1 MIAEA
6 HRGQAP
12 SKSRWRVAG
21 TSVQGTSHIKS
32 GQPCQDSS
40 YHYISP
46 DGDILI
52 AAVADGAGSARLSDV
67 GSALTA
73 RESVEAARIS
83 LSHSSAEI
91 SEGYLRSIA
100 RTGAIIAR
108 SKLEQEAS
116 SRGIWIGDLATT
128 LLLVICSGGVI
139 AVAQVG
145 DGGIVISDEAKGFST
160 LTAPQRG
167 EYANETIFLVSRG
180 ALSSL
185 QISAA
190 RVSVPRI
197 AMFTDG
203 IQNLVLASSDYTP
216 HAPFF
221 SPLFRWFESRDDQF
235 DFTSELK
242 NLLTSPK
249 FTQRADDDLT
259 LLLASTSK
267 EV

>member
-1 MIAEA
+1 MIIEA
-6 HRGQAP
+6 HRKKAS
-12 SKSRWRVAG
+12 SKNRWRVAG
-21 TSVQGTSHIKS
+21 ASVQGTSHIRS
-32 GQPCQDSS
+32 GQPCQDSG

-46 DGDILI
+46 EGDILI
-52 AAVADGAGSARLSDV
+52 AAVSDGAGSARLSDV
-67 GSALTA
+67 GSALAA

-83 LSHSSAEI
+83 MSHSSAEI

-108 SKLEQEAS
+108 SRLEKEAS

-128 LLLVICSGGVI
+128 LLLAVCAGGII

-160 LTAPQRG
+160 LTVPQRG

-190 RVSVPRI
+190 SVSTPRI

-203 IQNLVLASSDYTP
+203 IQNLVLDASDNTP

-221 SPLFRWFESRDDQF
+221 SPLFRWFESQDDQF
-235 DFTSELK
+235 DFTSELE

-259 LLLASTSK
+259 LLLASTSR